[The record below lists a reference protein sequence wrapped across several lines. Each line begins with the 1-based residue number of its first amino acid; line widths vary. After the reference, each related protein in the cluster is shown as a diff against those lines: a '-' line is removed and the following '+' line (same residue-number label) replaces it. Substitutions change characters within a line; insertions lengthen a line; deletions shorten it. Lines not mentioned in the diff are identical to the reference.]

1 MDNKLSNQENQEEAL
16 RFLLDEVQQ
25 GEKEE
30 KNQVAAIDETEVQKR
45 EVDVLNL
52 PPRKEVHR
60 KKQRT
65 HLKMGSPGAPLLRF
79 LIVFILLLGVLA
91 GAYLIWGEEL
101 ITVISNL

>member
-1 MDNKLSNQENQEEAL
+1 MDNKSSNQENQEEAL

-52 PPRKEVHR
+52 PPRKEVHS
-60 KKQRT
+60 KNKQRT
-65 HLKMGSPGAPLLRF
+65 HIKMSKPLLRF
-79 LIVFILLLGVLA
+79 LFVFILLLGVLI
-91 GAYLIWGEEL
+91 GVYFVWGEL
-101 ITVISNL
+101 INGISNL